1 MCELK
6 SIGRRS
12 LSLKWL
18 VKLDKP
24 LVLAYNGYMNK
35 QRTVDAEKLRK
46 ARGLLTL
53 SDVGKRIGVTRQQV
67 WCYENGRSL
76 PSVEKMIMLLEL
88 YDVKLEKLLTPK
100 S

>member
-1 MCELK
+1 MSVK
-6 SIGRRS
+6 VNRQPNFT
-12 LSLKWL
+12 LKWL
-18 VKLDKP
+18 VKLDKR
-24 LVLAYNGYMNK
+24 LVLVYNRYMNK

-76 PSVEKMIMLLEL
+76 PSVERMIMLLDL
-88 YDVKLEKLLTPK
+88 YNLKLESVLTTKP
-100 S
+100 